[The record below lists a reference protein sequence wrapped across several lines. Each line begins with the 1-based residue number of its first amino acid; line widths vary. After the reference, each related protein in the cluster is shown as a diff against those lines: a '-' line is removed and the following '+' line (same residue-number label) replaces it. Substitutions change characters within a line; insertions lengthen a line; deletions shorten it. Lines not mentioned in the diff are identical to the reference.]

1 MKAVPPLYTMTMAQI
16 KSYSQGTVSPI
27 EFAADTQDADLFSL
41 LVQDLETRKG
51 KLGDARFNCI
61 WETAEFDFPVSR
73 NPWRTLTKGERING
87 IESIVPNISHDRY
100 GAARFEEHAR
110 SDSLHWKSV
119 LLVSAIR
126 DDQLSSAQ
134 MLAQSG
140 VNFKEYF
147 ALHLAA
153 RRKDPHYV
161 QCLLQNGADATLTD
175 GQGRTA
181 LHIAILNGFVKTM
194 TTLIQGGSNVNQYMP
209 SQASFTM
216 DKSGRKLIGAAP
228 PLILAGGSVRMV
240 RILLSNGADPRLRD
254 DSEGTAL
261 SHAFARGNIRLIK
274 LLLDFGAPVDT
285 AGPDGQ
291 APLHSLTRCNDTQ
304 YKMEDL
310 KEVVLF
316 LIAAGKMLSPPRDF
330 E

>member
-1 MKAVPPLYTMTMAQI
+1 M
-16 KSYSQGTVSPI
+16 
-27 EFAADTQDADLFSL
+27 
-41 LVQDLETRKG
+41 
-51 KLGDARFNCI
+51 
-61 WETAEFDFPVSR
+61 
-73 NPWRTLTKGERING
+73 
-87 IESIVPNISHDRY
+87 
-100 GAARFEEHAR
+100 
-110 SDSLHWKSV
+110 
-119 LLVSAIR
+119 
-126 DDQLSSAQ
+126 
-134 MLAQSG
+134 
-140 VNFKEYF
+140 
-147 ALHLAA
+147 
-153 RRKDPHYV
+153 
-161 QCLLQNGADATLTD
+161 
-175 GQGRTA
+175 
-181 LHIAILNGFVKTM
+181 
-194 TTLIQGGSNVNQYMP
+194 NQYMP